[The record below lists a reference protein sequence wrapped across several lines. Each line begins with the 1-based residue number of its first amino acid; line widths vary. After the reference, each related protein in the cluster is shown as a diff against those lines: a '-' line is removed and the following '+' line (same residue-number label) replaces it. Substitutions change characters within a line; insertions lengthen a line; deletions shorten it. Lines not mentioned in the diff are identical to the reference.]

1 MIDIYNHNID
11 EKTICSKSGSSSPL
25 WLSPILARRVRKQS
39 AEYQD
44 KIAKSS
50 SAGNIPHEEVSIKDD
65 KYQTDTEVVCDV
77 RIEEPTPVEVA
88 QVEEPIVVKEA
99 FQISTG
105 AIPKRPKVQV
115 EISVESDVV
124 QMRENKPKTPLSER
138 AQKILKAK
146 EAFFKAP
153 ISQPSSLE
161 LENYRLSQISIG
173 SMSTISNSIEN
184 ISSSASL
191 LPTNSE
197 HIEKLSIDSNAK
209 TSSLP
214 RNVQNSD
221 GSQDSPKS
229 SKFGLSSIATKLRKV
244 KLKKSTKGVDK
255 MNTIPVLCRQS
266 LNVDLFNESA
276 LSEPQTSAKPEK
288 SQSAFRFKKNK
299 NETVKK
305 SKSLGLL

>member
-1 MIDIYNHNID
+1 MIDIYTYNIED
-11 EKTICSKSGSSSPL
+11 KAISKSGSSSPL

-50 SAGNIPHEEVSIKDD
+50 SAGNIPQEEVSIKDD
-65 KYQTDTEVVCDV
+65 KCQTDTEVVCDI
-77 RIEEPTPVEVA
+77 RIEEIKPIEVV
-88 QVEEPIVVKEA
+88 QIEEPIVVKEA

-115 EISVESDVV
+115 DSIVESDIV
-124 QMRENKPKTPLSER
+124 QLRENKPKTPLSER
-138 AQKILKAK
+138 AQKIRQAK
-146 EAFFKAP
+146 EAFFKSP
-153 ISQPSSLE
+153 TTPTSSLE
-161 LENYRLSQISIG
+161 TENYRLSLISIG
-173 SMSTISNSIEN
+173 STSTISNSVEN
-184 ISSSASL
+184 ISSSASML
-191 LPTNSE
+191 QTNNE
-197 HIEKLSIDSNAK
+197 FTDKVSIDSVAK

-214 RNVQNSD
+214 RNIQNSD
-221 GSQDSPKS
+221 GSQISPKS

-244 KLKKSTKGVDK
+244 KLKKASKEAGK

-276 LSEPQTSAKPEK
+276 LSEPQASPKPEK

-299 NETVKK
+299 NDTVKK